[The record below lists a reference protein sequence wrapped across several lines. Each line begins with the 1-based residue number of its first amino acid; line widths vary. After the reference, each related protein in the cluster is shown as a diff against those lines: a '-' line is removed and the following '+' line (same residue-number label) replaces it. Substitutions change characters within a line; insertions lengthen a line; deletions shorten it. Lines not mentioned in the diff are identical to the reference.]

1 MLEKKDKQQS
11 IYSILYNKIS
21 EDHLLK
27 QINRAVDFSFV
38 NDIFEDSY
46 CKYYGRLAKEREMMI
61 KLLVLEYLYNLSD
74 REVIRE
80 ANLNIAYMWFLG
92 INPEEELPDASL
104 LSKFRTQRLKDVSV
118 DEIMKE
124 IE

>member
-38 NDIFEDSY
+38 NDMFEDCY

-74 REVIRE
+74 KEAIRE